1 MRPNRTLATSIAAVV
16 ALAVLAVPTTSE
28 AGRRP
33 VLTVDPASGPPGTV
47 VSISGFASNECVVS
61 PPGAPLPR
69 ILGVVVRFSQ
79 GGSVPDV
86 ISGPGPTAEA
96 GATISADALPGPA
109 TLSVYCWEEEVDS
122 TLREDFLDDIDFTVT
137 SAPSP
142 TSSSST
148 TTSVP
153 DTPSAQPRFTG

>member
-1 MRPNRTLATSIAAVV
+1 MRRYRILASSIAAVL
-16 ALAVLAVPTTSE
+16 ALAVLAVPTTSG
-28 AGRRP
+28 AGRPP

-47 VSISGFASNECVVS
+47 VSISGFAPNNCVVS

-69 ILGVVVRFSQ
+69 LLGVVVRFSQ
-79 GGSVPDV
+79 GNEPDV

-96 GATISADALPGPA
+96 GATIPADALPGPA

-153 DTPSAQPRFTG
+153 DTPSAQPRYTG